1 MASKIKLLTL
11 GFAAAALLGSA
22 QAAVVIL
29 DFEALGSAANSAGT
43 PVGDTYL
50 ASNGVAFSAGAIAQH
65 NGLANNNVSPPPLR
79 SGNHGF
85 VSNAFNGSTGF
96 FNFTITFDAGRAYT
110 DISLDWAAKAD
121 FIANAVDTA
130 GTSKSLTL
138 LGRNWSGWAMLNLA
152 DIFGDHRPIDHVL
165 FKGSRDSPFAIDNLR
180 LETTSGST
188 VPEPAGLGLL
198 AVALAGAGLASR
210 RSRQA

>member
-22 QAAVVIL
+22 QAAVVII
-29 DFEALGSAANSAGT
+29 DFEALGSAASSAGT

-65 NGLANNNVSPPPLR
+65 NGLANNNVSPPPPR
-79 SGNHGF
+79 SGSHGF

-96 FNFTITFDAGRAYT
+96 FNFTTTFDPSRAYT
-110 DISLDWAAKAD
+110 DISLDWAAQAD
-121 FIANAVDTA
+121 FTATAFDTA
-130 GTSKSLTL
+130 GTSQSLTL
-138 LGRNWSGWAMLNLA
+138 LGGRWSGWAMLNLA
-152 DIFGDHRPIDHVL
+152 DIFGDHRQIDRVL
-165 FKGSRDSPFAIDNLR
+165 FSTSSGSRFAIDNLR

-210 RSRQA
+210 RSRKA